1 MSVKAR
7 VEVMVEVSI
16 EVRVEARVKVR
27 VEVRM
32 EARVEV
38 RVEAR
43 VEARVELRVEVISQ
57 YVNVS
62 REHPAHPNLTQ
73 VLCQLCPLFS
83 SETGFWSKSLKPSS
97 IHQQL

>member
-43 VEARVELRVEVISQ
+43 VEVRVEVISQ